1 MSASKQASNHQQYV
15 PRNKL
20 GEIAENKYFQ
30 AMVIAIIVLNGL
42 VIIAETYFVGNRMLQ
57 VLDRIII
64 WIFVVEM
71 VIKLAGLGVKRYFSD
86 NWNVFDFL
94 IVAASLI
101 FYTAPFVTVV
111 RLVRVLRL
119 LRMIPAVPALRK
131 IVDSLMR
138 SIPALTGILGLTV
151 LIFSIYAIIGTT
163 YFRDVL
169 PAEYFGSFH
178 ASLFTLT
185 QVVTFES
192 WASQVA
198 RPVINEIPWAWIYFI
213 SFIVIG
219 ALVILNLVVAVIVDF
234 LSQEGEDL
242 HQDQLAKLSK
252 DNQELKAEMR
262 EIKQLLLE
270 RKNPEGD
277 REEERE

>member
-1 MSASKQASNHQQYV
+1 MSANKHISNQQHV

-30 AMVIAIIVLNGL
+30 AIIIAIIVLNGL
-42 VIIAETYFVGNRMLQ
+42 VIIGETYFVGNRMLQ
-57 VLDRIII
+57 LMDRIII
-64 WIFVVEM
+64 WIFVAEM
-71 VIKLAGLGVKRYFSD
+71 VIKLVGLGAKRYFSD

-270 RKNPEGD
+270 RKNPEAD
-277 REEERE
+277 WEEERE

>member
-1 MSASKQASNHQQYV
+1 MSANTDQQHI

-20 GEIAENKYFQ
+20 GEIVENKYFQ
-30 AMVIAIIVLNGL
+30 AIIIAIIVLNGL
-42 VIIAETYFVGNRMLQ
+42 VIIGETYFVGNRMLQ
-57 VLDRIII
+57 LLDRIII
-64 WIFVVEM
+64 WIFVAEM
-71 VIKLAGLGVKRYFSD
+71 VIKLVGLGVKRYFSD

-163 YFRDVL
+163 CFRDVL

-198 RPVINEIPWAWIYFI
+198 RPVINEIPWAWVYFI

-234 LSQEGEDL
+234 LSQEGENL
-242 HQDQLAKLSK
+242 HQDQLAMLSK

-262 EIKQLLLE
+262 EIKQLLLSE
-270 RKNPEGD
+270 RTQRPTGKKSGNSKE
-277 REEERE
+277 